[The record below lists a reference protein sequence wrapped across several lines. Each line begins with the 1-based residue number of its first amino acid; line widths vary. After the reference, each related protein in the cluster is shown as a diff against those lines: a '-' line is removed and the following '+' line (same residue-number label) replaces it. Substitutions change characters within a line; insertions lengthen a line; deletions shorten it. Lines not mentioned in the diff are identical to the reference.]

1 MSIDNSQSQEVDLD
15 RTDRL
20 PVLDGV
26 VFDDDVEDDAVRMD
40 YAPVAPS
47 VKSDFPRPSG
57 VDLPSLAESQ
67 LQPVVEAAIA
77 NWTTAGASSQ
87 VLAAMASVQIEIKP
101 LPQGELGVEYPGVI
115 YLDPKAQGYGWFVD
129 PTPAQNDE
137 FTQLGSTGE
146 LQAVD
151 PQAVDRIDLLTV
163 VEHELGH
170 VAGLGDLAPSAT
182 SLMSSTLAPGIR
194 REPGPVEIDAI
205 LAEPGT

>member
-1 MSIDNSQSQEVDLD
+1 MDYDVNNSYLD
-15 RTDRL
+15 RRCVFARL
-20 PVLDGV
+20 MRFGGKRTEL
-26 VFDDDVEDDAVRMD
+26 
-40 YAPVAPS
+40 VAGGPIAATAA
-47 VKSDFPRPSG
+47 G
-57 VDLPSLAESQ
+57 PSLAESQ